1 MLSDYQSH
9 CGHPVESIVSGDEG
23 TGYCGDCSMEAQE
36 PVKARPEPRLSNKVV
51 LVCSE
56 HGRITEHI
64 AISETPR
71 CVTNHREAGC
81 WAQIT
86 MRTVK
91 SNGSH

>member
-1 MLSDYQSH
+1 MTGLEANYGADPLQSDLPKRCPAGVN
-9 CGHPVESIVSGDEG
+9 CGVCQWCVDGP
-23 TGYCGDCSMEAQE
+23 
-36 PVKARPEPRLSNKVV
+36 PEPRLSNKVV

-71 CVTNHREAGC
+71 CVTNHRQAGC
-81 WAQIT
+81 WEQIT